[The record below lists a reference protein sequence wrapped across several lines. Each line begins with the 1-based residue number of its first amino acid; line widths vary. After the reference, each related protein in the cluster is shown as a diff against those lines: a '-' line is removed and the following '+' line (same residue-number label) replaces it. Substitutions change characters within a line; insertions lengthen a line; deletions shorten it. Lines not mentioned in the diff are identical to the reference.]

1 MGEDT
6 FSTVLV
12 AFSLSTICVGIFFYL
27 LGHFELGNA
36 VYFFPRHVIVGC
48 IGGIGVFLFITGIE
62 GSTNRTW
69 TWNLEIIS
77 TFFSVEIFPLWF
89 GSFCFEI
96 FLRILA
102 IRIKEPLLAPFYFV
116 SIPIVFYIILLC
128 GGISVNETHNRGWF
142 FEGSTETTD
151 FLLIWKLIDFKSV
164 NWQSIFKAVPTT
176 MALTVFSLM
185 HVPVR
190 ITVFFIFISILIV
203 LFI

>member
-142 FEGSTETTD
+142 FEGSTENTD